1 MSINKGERNENY
13 HMKQVL
19 YDSIDMLL
27 EKLERQN
34 KEMLELNND
43 EGGNSKKKE

>member
-1 MSINKGERNENY
+1 MSINKGEKNENY

-34 KEMLELNND
+34 REMLELNN
-43 EGGNSKKKE
+43 GGVNSKKRR